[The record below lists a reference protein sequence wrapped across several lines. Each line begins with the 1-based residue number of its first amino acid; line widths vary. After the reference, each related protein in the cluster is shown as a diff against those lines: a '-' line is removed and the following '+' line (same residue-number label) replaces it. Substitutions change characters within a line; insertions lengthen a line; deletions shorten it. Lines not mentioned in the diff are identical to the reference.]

1 MKGRD
6 DVALR
11 RIDIDNWDSPV
22 AKQFNLNS
30 LPALY
35 LYDGDELVSKNGPQ
49 ILQRLQ
55 NAPG

>member
-11 RIDIDNWDSPV
+11 RIDIVEWDSPV
-22 AKQFNLNS
+22 AKQFKLNS

-35 LYDGDELVSKNGPQ
+35 LYDGKELVSKNGPE
-49 ILQRLQ
+49 ILKRLQ
-55 NAPG
+55 KGRG